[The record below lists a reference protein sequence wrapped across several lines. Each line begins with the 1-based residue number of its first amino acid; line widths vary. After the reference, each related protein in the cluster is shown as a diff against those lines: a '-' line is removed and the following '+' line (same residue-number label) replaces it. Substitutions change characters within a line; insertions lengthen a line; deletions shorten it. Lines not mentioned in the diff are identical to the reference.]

1 MTGRDWL
8 VWGPLD
14 WQSRGQGFKSPQ
26 LHLKALVTGLF
37 SRLWVSRIWDHVHYR
52 STIDSLELT
61 DIGYIWVLSIAET
74 RLLGR

>member
-1 MTGRDWL
+1 MTGRDGL

-26 LHLKALVTGLF
+26 LHLKGLVEGLV

-52 STIDSLELT
+52 STIEFGQAFEREPWMLVSGLH
-61 DIGYIWVLSIAET
+61 YPRQVK
-74 RLLGR
+74 